1 MNDDQEQ
8 QVQREQAEQQVQREQ
23 AEQQVLQDQAEQQV
37 LQAAGDLVAAF
48 AEERLDDYFAAFAAD
63 ATFVFHTTDRRIESV
78 AEYRRVRA
86 RWAADDDFRV
96 LKCLSSDHRVQL
108 WEDTAVFTHTVATD
122 VSTRAGTATLHERET
137 IVFRRTADGRWL
149 AVHEHLSPAAPCPPG
164 PTERPGPL
172 G

>member
-1 MNDDQEQ
+1 MSNDQEQ
-8 QVQREQAEQQVQREQ
+8 Q
-23 AEQQVLQDQAEQQV
+23 EQQV

-48 AEERLDDYFAAFAAD
+48 AEERLDDYFCAFAPD

-78 AEYRRVRA
+78 AEYRRVWA

-96 LKCLSSDHRVQL
+96 LKCLSSDRRVQL
-108 WEDTAVFTHTVATD
+108 WDDTAVFTHTVETD
-122 VSTRAGTATLHERET
+122 VSTRTGTGTLHERET

-149 AVHEHLSPAAPCPPG
+149 AVHEHLSPAAGFSPD
-164 PTERPGPL
+164 PTEQPRPL